1 MQKYKYIRCTNTNE
15 TYAEIQK
22 FHYRGEEY
30 NFLSQCGGEEYNF
43 LSQCRGEEYNFFPQ
57 CMNGCSMMS
66 CLRGTDM

>member
-1 MQKYKYIRCTNTNE
+1 MKKYKYIRCTNTNE

-43 LSQCRGEEYNFFPQ
+43 LSQC
-57 CMNGCSMMS
+57 MNGCSMMS
-66 CLRGTDM
+66 CLRGTDV